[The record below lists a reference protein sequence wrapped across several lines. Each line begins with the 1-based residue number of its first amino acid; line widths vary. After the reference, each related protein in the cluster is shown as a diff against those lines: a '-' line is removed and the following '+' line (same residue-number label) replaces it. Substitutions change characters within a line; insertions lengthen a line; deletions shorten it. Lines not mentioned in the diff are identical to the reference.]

1 MNVNISSHMRVCDLF
16 RQVFSQSPVL
26 AHFACDK
33 VPLSAVGISVNIAV
47 FVQNGGV
54 VLLIYLADNA
64 AEGTSLCPFSPVM
77 GEIPQRFDIAMK
89 A

>member
-26 AHFACDK
+26 AYFACDK
-33 VPLSAVGISVNIAV
+33 VPLSAVGVSVNIAV
-47 FVQNGGV
+47 FVQNSGV
-54 VLLIYLADNA
+54 MLLIYLADNA
-64 AEGTSLCPFSPVM
+64 PQGTGFCPFSPVM
-77 GEIPQRFDIAMK
+77 GKIPQRFNIAME